1 MNHVDSLQSM
11 PGHHIDIYAPDEEIG
26 PLRSSDSRWISQYA
40 SESSHKVL
48 YWLIISLLVIALAF
62 TMRIALATPSV
73 SLQTCANLVRYE
85 DGSVVC
91 QVGPTVQAG
100 L

>member
-26 PLRSSDSRWISQYA
+26 PLRSSDSR
-40 SESSHKVL
+40 ESSHKVL